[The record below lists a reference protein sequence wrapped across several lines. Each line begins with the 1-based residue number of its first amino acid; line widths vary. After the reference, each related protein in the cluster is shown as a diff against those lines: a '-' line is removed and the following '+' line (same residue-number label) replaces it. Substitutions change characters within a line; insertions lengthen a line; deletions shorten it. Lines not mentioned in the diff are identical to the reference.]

1 MSTPKPAAAGISCVA
16 IVGRTDE
23 ASEAA
28 RGFVEQLGL
37 QAVPVETSGSG
48 SVVAQ
53 LDGLRELDFAIVM
66 LSAADLGEGSR
77 SAFLSIGFL
86 LGVLPKGRLCCLL
99 ADPSAPVPELEGM
112 PRHAIDAGGLWR
124 LLLAREMRQAG
135 LDVDMNKAL

>member
-1 MSTPKPAAAGISCVA
+1 MSTPASATGTHRVA
-16 IVGRTDE
+16 IVSRADD
-23 ASEAA
+23 ASQAA
-28 RGFVEQLGL
+28 RAFVEQLGL
-37 QAVPVETSGSG
+37 QAVAIEPSGAG

-53 LDGLRELDFAIVM
+53 LDGMRELDFAIVM
-66 LSAADLGEGSR
+66 LSASDLGEGSR

-86 LGVLPKGRLCCLL
+86 LGVLPRGRLCCLL
-99 ADPSAPVPELEGM
+99 ADPSAPVAELEGM